1 MIAVEEA
8 RVVPMRRILLKQPT
22 LQNRSTVP
30 VSRRLLY
37 ISPVKSQ
44 PRKEEEDIPMDKWIM
59 PPQPQGY
66 LKGTEYDFF

>member
-8 RVVPMRRILLKQPT
+8 RVVPMKRVLLKQPT

-44 PRKEEEDIPMDKWIM
+44 PRKEEEDIPMDK
-59 PPQPQGY
+59 
-66 LKGTEYDFF
+66 